1 MKLTKTGIK
10 DSRPWEQ
17 AGIALPKYDVDAAAE
32 KTLRHPAWV
41 HFGAGNIFRGF
52 IAGLQQSLLDTGLSE
67 TGIIAA
73 ETYDAEIIRKIYEP
87 YDNLSLQVL
96 MKPDGTLKKTVIGS
110 LAKGLFADSSNP
122 QDWDTLRNLFRSP
135 SLQMAS
141 FTITEK
147 GYSLRDL
154 NGELLAVV
162 KSDMEAGPDK
172 PRHAMAVVASLAY
185 ARYCAGELP
194 LAFLSMDN
202 CSRNGEKLHGSV
214 MEIVRAWEK
223 NRLVP
228 AAFSDY
234 LENPEKIT
242 FPWSMIDKITPRPSE
257 EVEQSLERDGVE
269 EMAPIVT
276 DKKTFIAPFV
286 NAEVPQYLVIED
298 SFPNGRPCLE
308 KAGVYFTDRQTVEK
322 TERMKVTTC
331 LNPLHTALAVF
342 GCLLGYQSIA
352 EEMKNPQLSLLV
364 RRIGYDE
371 GMPVVINPAIIRP
384 KDFIDEVIGE
394 RLPNRFIPDTP
405 QRIATDTSQK
415 IAIRFGETIKSY
427 LARADLNPETL
438 VYIPLVLA
446 GWLRYLLGLDDKGN
460 PMEIS
465 ADPMLPAMRSALSGI
480 TFGEPDSCGKQL
492 EPVLKNE
499 ALFGVDLIK
508 AGLSEK
514 VTEGFRSMIAGPH
527 AVERTLV
534 ELLDA

>member
-10 DSRPWEQ
+10 DSLPWEL
-17 AGIALPKYDVDAAAE
+17 AGIALPKYDVDATAE
-32 KTLRHPAWV
+32 KTLRRPAWV

-52 IAGLQQSLLDTGLSE
+52 IAGLQQSLLDAGLSE

-73 ETYDAEIIRKIYEP
+73 ETYDGEIIRKIYEP
-87 YDNLSLQVL
+87 YGNLSLQVL
-96 MKPDGTLKKTVIGS
+96 MQPDGTLKKTVIGS
-110 LAKGLFADSSNP
+110 LANGLFADSSNP
-122 QDWDTLRNLFRSP
+122 EDWNTLQDLFRSL

-147 GYSLRDL
+147 GYSLRGL
-154 NGELLAVV
+154 NGELLPIV

-172 PRHAMAVVASLAY
+172 PKHAMAVVASLAY
-185 ARYCAGELP
+185 VRYCAGKLP

-202 CSRNGEKLHGSV
+202 CSHNGEKLHGSV
-214 MEIVRAWEK
+214 LEIVRAWEK
-223 NRLVP
+223 NGFVP
-228 AAFSDY
+228 AAFCDY

-308 KAGVYFTDRQTVEK
+308 KAGVYFTDRLTVEK

-352 EEMKNPQLSLLV
+352 EEMKDPQLSLLV
-364 RRIGYDE
+364 QKIGYDE
-371 GMPVVINPAIIRP
+371 GMPVVVDPGIIRP
-384 KDFIDEVIGE
+384 KDFIDEVIE
-394 RLPNRFIPDTP
+394 RRLPNRFIPDTP

-427 LARADLNPETL
+427 LGRADLNAANL

-446 GWLRYLLGLDDKGN
+446 GWLRYLLGVNDEGD

-465 ADPMLPAMRSALSGI
+465 ADPMLSSMRSALSGI
-480 TFGEPDSCGKQL
+480 TVGKPDFCKNQL

-499 ALFGVDLIK
+499 VLFGVDLVEI
-508 AGLSEK
+508 GLGEK
-514 VTEGFRSMIAGPH
+514 VTEDFQNMIVGTH
-527 AVERTLV
+527 AVRHTLAK
-534 ELLDA
+534 LLDA